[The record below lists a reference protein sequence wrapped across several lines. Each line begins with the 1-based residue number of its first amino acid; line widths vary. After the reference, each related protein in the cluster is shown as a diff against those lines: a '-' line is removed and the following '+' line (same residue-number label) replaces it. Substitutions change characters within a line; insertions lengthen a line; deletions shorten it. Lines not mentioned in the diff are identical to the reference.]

1 MRLMSKKRKV
11 IVYEITPEMVKEKQK
26 LNRIVIKEIKKLSFW
41 DNNMTVKELI
51 EILKDMPSDADV
63 YHIEAIDGE
72 PQEMYLIVTNVYQ
85 QDDDVMI
92 Y

>member
-1 MRLMSKKRKV
+1 MK
-11 IVYEITPEMVKEKQK
+11 
-26 LNRIVIKEIKKLSFW
+26 
-41 DNNMTVKELI
+41 VKELI
-51 EILKDMPSDADV
+51 DILKDMPPDADV
-63 YHIEAIDGE
+63 YHIETIDSE

>member
-1 MRLMSKKRKV
+1 
-11 IVYEITPEMVKEKQK
+11 
-26 LNRIVIKEIKKLSFW
+26 
-41 DNNMTVKELI
+41 MTVKELI